1 MWKVDQSSQ
10 RFSNLTFCFKLL
22 LFKLPFCV
30 CLLKLT
36 LSPKH
41 PDLKLSWFF
50 PISTKEKAATKANK
64 WMREVAQWSLW
75 GLGFVFWTSQ
85 RKLGSRDLKAGNK
98 NIKDGVSR
106 VSCCRQQHSAASAPC
121 SICSFKANQTDQKKE
136 KEARVGRKYLK
147 INLIGSLFLRND
159 RSIYWSMLT

>member
-1 MWKVDQSSQ
+1 MWKA
-10 RFSNLTFCFKLL
+10 RTELIT
-22 LFKLPFCV
+22 
-30 CLLKLT
+30 
-36 LSPKH
+36 
-41 PDLKLSWFF
+41 W
-50 PISTKEKAATKANK
+50 
-64 WMREVAQWSLW
+64 WSLW

-121 SICSFKANQTDQKKE
+121 SIYSFKANQTDQKKE

-147 INLIGSLFLRND
+147 INLFGSLFLRYD
-159 RSIYWSMLT
+159 RSIYWSMLTELTGSTINWKKFYFDRSSSIIVEHSTRSHRTQGD

>member
-1 MWKVDQSSQ
+1 MRLPVEVHIESEMPWFNTSSVLFHINKRKKQ
-10 RFSNLTFCFKLL
+10 QQKLANECG
-22 LFKLPFCV
+22 KRE
-30 CLLKLT
+30 LKWSRT
-36 LSPKH
+36 
-41 PDLKLSWFF
+41 W
-50 PISTKEKAATKANK
+50 
-64 WMREVAQWSLW
+64 WSLW

-147 INLIGSLFLRND
+147 INLFGSLFLRYD